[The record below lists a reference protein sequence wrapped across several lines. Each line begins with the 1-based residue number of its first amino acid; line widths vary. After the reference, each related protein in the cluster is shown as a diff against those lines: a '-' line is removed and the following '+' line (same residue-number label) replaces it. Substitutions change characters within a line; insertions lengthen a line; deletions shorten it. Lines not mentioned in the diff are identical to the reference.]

1 MIGFSL
7 LLVDTQARW
16 YLKAA
21 EGGYVRAMYNAS
33 VCYTFGEGL
42 SHSRRQAR
50 KWMKR
55 AADRGHSKA
64 QFEHGL
70 ALFSVCHILIFL
82 FISINNNRSMYEMR
96 NIFLMHKACYVLIVE
111 SGWVLIFL
119 SWDSLKT

>member
-1 MIGFSL
+1 MIGFAL
-7 LLVDTQARW
+7 LLVYAQAKW

-33 VCYTFGEGL
+33 LCYTFGEGL
-42 SHSRRQAR
+42 SHSHRQAR

-70 ALFSVCHILIFL
+70 SLFSVYHVLMYL
-82 FISINNNRSMYEMR
+82 FTSIIDNRSFYEM
-96 NIFLMHKACYVLIVE
+96 KKKK
-111 SGWVLIFL
+111 
-119 SWDSLKT
+119 KTY